1 MAEMACSAV
10 DVNTLNKQ
18 LQSVGSIWAL
28 TASHQTKISCYEI
41 LCRASGGFYETT
53 YAVNMRFWGKISSVT
68 LG

>member
-1 MAEMACSAV
+1 MDEMACSVV

-18 LQSVGSIWAL
+18 SHTAGSSWAL
-28 TASHQTKISCYEI
+28 AASHQTKIACYAI

-53 YAVNMRFWGKISSVT
+53 YTMNMRFWGKTSSVT